1 MKVSHDRETAVGRVD
16 ILLVCTGNQCRSPM
30 AAAILSNRL
39 SERGSGLIVES
50 AGFLSEGVLCPPEVR
65 EVMAPLG
72 YDMTRHR
79 SKAVSSALLTSAQVV
94 IGMTRQHSVDL
105 SLFDPSVLSRTF
117 TLSEVVRLAE
127 ACPGRGLD
135 ETLTSWV
142 DRIGAGR
149 HRGGIF
155 DLPLSEDVPDPMG
168 KPFKAYL
175 RTRDSLLRLT
185 TRLADL
191 LQPV

>member
-1 MKVSHDRETAVGRVD
+1 
-16 ILLVCTGNQCRSPM
+16 
-30 AAAILSNRL
+30 
-39 SERGSGLIVES
+39 LIIES
-50 AGFLSEGVLCPPEVR
+50 AGFLSEGVPCPPEVR

-79 SKAVSSALLTSAQVV
+79 SKAVSSGLLTSAHVLV
-94 IGMTRQHSVDL
+94 GMTRQHSVDL
-105 SLFDPSVLSRTF
+105 SLFDPSVSSRSF
-117 TLSEVVRLAE
+117 TLSEVVRLGE
-127 ACPGRGLD
+127 GCPGRGVD

-149 HRGGIF
+149 HRAGIF
-155 DLPLSEDVPDPMG
+155 DLPLSEDVPDPIG
-168 KPFKAYL
+168 KPMKAYL